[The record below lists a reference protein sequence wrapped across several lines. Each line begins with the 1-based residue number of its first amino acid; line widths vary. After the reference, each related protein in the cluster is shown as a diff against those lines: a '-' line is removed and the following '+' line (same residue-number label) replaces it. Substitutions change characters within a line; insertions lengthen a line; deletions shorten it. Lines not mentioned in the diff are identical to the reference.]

1 MKNTSLFILVCLLSL
16 ATSCNQTTTTE
27 KNTETP
33 PVQSQTS
40 EEKKTNPPPENG
52 QAGMVWI
59 PGGEFVMGSND
70 ADASQAEGP
79 LHQVKVDG
87 FWMDEVE
94 VTNAQYREFIDAT
107 DYVTIAERP
116 IDWEEMKKQLP
127 PGTPKPP
134 DDVLVPGSLVF
145 SSPDHAVS
153 LDDYSQWWKWTTGA
167 DWQHP
172 KGPGS
177 SIEGKDN
184 YPVVHIAYEDA
195 VAYAQWAGKRLP
207 TEAEWEFA
215 ARGGVYDK
223 PFAWG
228 DELTPDGKYLANF
241 FQGSFP
247 YNNAIMDGF
256 NASAPIQSFPSN
268 GYGLYEIIGN
278 VWEWTSDW
286 YRYDAYQSR
295 TGKLTVN
302 PEGPTMCYDPQ
313 DPYALKRV
321 IKGGSYLCSREYC
334 SNYRPSA
341 RMATSIDSGQEHL
354 GFRCVVTREM
364 SAPKDQTKQDT

>member
-1 MKNTSLFILVCLLSL
+1 
-16 ATSCNQTTTTE
+16 
-27 KNTETP
+27 
-33 PVQSQTS
+33 
-40 EEKKTNPPPENG
+40 
-52 QAGMVWI
+52 MVWI
-59 PGGEFVMGSND
+59 PGGEFVMGSDD
-70 ADASQAEGP
+70 ADATEAEGP

-87 FWMDEVE
+87 FWMDETE
-94 VTNAQYREFIDAT
+94 VTNAQFREFVEAT
-107 DYVTIAERP
+107 GYVTIAERP

-145 SSPDHAVS
+145 SPPDHAVA
-153 LDDYSQWWKWTTGA
+153 LHDYSQWWQWMPEA

-177 SIEGKDN
+177 PIKDDH
-184 YPVVHIAYEDA
+184 PVVHMAYEDA
-195 VAYAQWAGKRLP
+195 VAYAEWAGKRLP

-215 ARGGVYDK
+215 ARGGVYDE

-241 FQGSFP
+241 FQGNFP
-247 YNNAIMDGF
+247 HNNAVMDGF
-256 NASAPIQSFPSN
+256 NASAPVRSFPPN
-268 GYGLYEIIGN
+268 GYGLYDIIGN
-278 VWEWTSDW
+278 VWEWSSDW

-302 PEGPTMCYDPQ
+302 PEGPAMCYDPQ

-321 IKGGSYLCSREYC
+321 IKGGSFLCSREYC

-341 RMATSIDSGQEHL
+341 RIATSIDSGQEHL
-354 GFRCVVTREM
+354 GFRCVVTPEM
-364 SAPKDQTKQDT
+364 QQASKGKQKL

>member
-1 MKNTSLFILVCLLSL
+1 MKITRLPLIPCLLVL
-16 ATSCNQTTTTE
+16 IIGCNKTAEQAQ
-27 KNTETP
+27 NT
-33 PVQSQTS
+33 QSPLSHSQKPEVTQ
-40 EEKKTNPPPENG
+40 PAAPPEDG
-52 QAGMVWI
+52 PEGMVWI
-59 PGGEFVMGSND
+59 PGGEFVMGSDD
-70 ADASQAEGP
+70 ADATEAEGP

-87 FWMDEVE
+87 FWMDETE
-94 VTNAQYREFIDAT
+94 VTNAQFREFVEAT
-107 DYVTIAERP
+107 GYITIAERP

-145 SSPDHAVS
+145 SPPDHAVA
-153 LDDYSQWWKWTTGA
+153 LHDYSQWWQWMPEA

-184 YPVVHIAYEDA
+184 HPVVHIAYEDA
-195 VAYAQWAGKRLP
+195 VAYAEWAGKRLP

-215 ARGGVYDK
+215 ARGGVYEK

-241 FQGSFP
+241 FQGNFP
-247 YNNAIMDGF
+247 HNNALMDGY
-256 NASAPIQSFPSN
+256 NASAPVRSFPPN
-268 GYGLYEIIGN
+268 GYGLYDIIGN
-278 VWEWTSDW
+278 VWEWSSDW

-302 PEGPTMCYDPQ
+302 PEGPAMCYDPQ

-321 IKGGSYLCSREYC
+321 IKGGSFLCSREYC

-354 GFRCVVTREM
+354 GFRCVVTPEM
-364 SAPKDQTKQDT
+364 WKTEQQNQKL

>member
-1 MKNTSLFILVCLLSL
+1 MKNTSLFIFVCLLSL
-16 ATSCNQTTTTE
+16 ATSCNQTTTPE
-27 KNTETP
+27 KNTTTLP
-33 PVQSQTS
+33 AQSQTS
-40 EEKKTNPPPENG
+40 EEKKINPPPENG
-52 QAGMVWI
+52 PAGMVWI

-87 FWMDEVE
+87 FWMDEAE
-94 VTNAQYREFIDAT
+94 VTNAQYREFVEAT
-107 DYVTIAERP
+107 GYVTIAERP

-145 SSPDHAVS
+145 SPPDHAVS
-153 LDDYSQWWKWTTGA
+153 LDDYSQWWKWVNGA
-167 DWQHP
+167 DWQNP

-195 VAYAQWAGKRLP
+195 VAYAEWAGKRLP

-241 FQGSFP
+241 FQGDFP
-247 YNNAIMDGF
+247 YNNANMDGF
-256 NASAPIQSFPSN
+256 NAAAPAQSFQPN

-286 YRYDAYQSR
+286 YRYDAYQAR

-354 GFRCVVTREM
+354 GFRCVVKPEM
-364 SAPKDQTKQDT
+364 GKVEEQKL